1 MEVRITKKASKEL
14 NKIPNAL
21 ALKISKELLNLGVNP
36 FTTKS
41 KKLRGENNYRI
52 RIGVYRAIYTT
63 DKKKKIIKILRIKHR
78 KDVYR

>member
-14 NKIPNAL
+14 DRIPNSLAQKISVQLL
-21 ALKISKELLNLGVNP
+21 ALKQNP
-36 FTTKS
+36 FPANS
-41 KKLRGENNYRI
+41 KKLTGEENYRI
-52 RIGVYRAIYTT
+52 RIGVYRAIYTI